1 MIVIDNILVSEDV
14 VDKRFV
20 CDLNKCK
27 GGCCEEGDAGAPVE
41 EAEMQ
46 IIREVYDKVK
56 HLLPADAIKEIDRTG
71 LFAKDDEFGWVTNT
85 IGSNKGICVFAFH
98 DEQRII
104 KCAFEQ
110 AYREGLIS
118 WKKPISCHLYPITA
132 KKGKNGDYERVNY
145 EPREVLCKPGC
156 NLGEELKVPVYQF
169 LKEPLIR
176 KYGEDFYNAL
186 DTIAKGEWEE
196 IDFKEK

>member
-27 GGCCEEGDAGAPVE
+27 GGCCEEGDAGAPVDE
-41 EAEMQ
+41 DEMQ
-46 IIREVYDKVK
+46 IMREVYDKVK

-98 DEQRII
+98 DKQRII

-110 AYREGLIS
+110 AYRDGLIS
-118 WKKPISCHLYPITA
+118 WKKPISCH
-132 KKGKNGDYERVNY
+132 GDYERVNY